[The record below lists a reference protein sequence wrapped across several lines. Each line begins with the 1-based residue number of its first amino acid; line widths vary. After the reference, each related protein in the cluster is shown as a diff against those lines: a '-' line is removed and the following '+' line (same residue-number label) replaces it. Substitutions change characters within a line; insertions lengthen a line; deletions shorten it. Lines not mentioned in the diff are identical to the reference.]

1 MKIWMLLVLVL
12 LLGVA
17 VGLAVTNPTS
27 QDYESFLQDQIVSAL
42 ERMGAQPSARD
53 QAIFRDIIKTHGNQV
68 VHAFV
73 LPATL
78 RTNYGLWSTY
88 QTKIFSVEVVVYGV
102 AGRFIPKDEPETL
115 TRKVGMMVMTPG
127 K

>member
-12 LLGVA
+12 VLGAA
-17 VGLAVTNPTS
+17 VGLAVTNPTA
-27 QDYESFLQDQIVSAL
+27 QDYERFLQGQIVSAL

-53 QAIFRDIIKTHGNQV
+53 QAILRDILKAHGNQV
-68 VHAFV
+68 VHTFV

-88 QTKIFSVEVVVYGV
+88 QTKMFSVEVMVYGV
-102 AGRFIPKDEPETL
+102 AGRFIPQDEPETL

>member
-1 MKIWMLLVLVL
+1 MKLWMLLVLVL
-12 LLGVA
+12 VLGAA

-27 QDYESFLQDQIVSAL
+27 QDYESFLQNQIISAL
-42 ERMGAQPSARD
+42 ERMDAQPSARD
-53 QAIFRDIIKTHGNQV
+53 QAIFREIIKTHGNQV
-68 VHAFV
+68 VHTFV

-78 RTNYGLWSTY
+78 RTNYGLWSLY
-88 QTKIFSVEVVVYGV
+88 HTKIFNVDVEVCGV
-102 AGRFIPKDEPETL
+102 AGRFIPKDEPEAL